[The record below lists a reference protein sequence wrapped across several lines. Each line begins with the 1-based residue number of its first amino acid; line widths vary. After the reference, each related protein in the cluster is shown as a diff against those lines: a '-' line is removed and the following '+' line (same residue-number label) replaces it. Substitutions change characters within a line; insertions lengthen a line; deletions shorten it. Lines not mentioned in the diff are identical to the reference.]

1 MYYYKFWTKVILPEA
16 EAKAHLEICQLS
28 GELAR
33 LAATLEVGPDGEAPP
48 TLGGD
53 AGTRGVPTE
62 DVSPGVLEPRLE
74 RSPGTT
80 YRSEIRSRRPEQWT
94 KPDGTLRPLRRHRSA
109 RRRRCATTLTRAPLR
124 PKRYHPACS
133 NRALSARVAQLTDRR
148 YDLGGPSSGRNLTAR
163 SAHSALPDCRVTL
176 ASYIEGKKLR
186 RVAQDLTS
194 PLRI

>member
-1 MYYYKFWTKVILPEA
+1 MVPVTNEPKPWSVHVQTTHSDMSDLKHAQLRDFPAGNYMTGSGVNKKLAVHYKFWTKVILPEA

-33 LAATLEVGPDGEAPP
+33 LAASLEVGPDGEAPP

-80 YRSEIRSRRPEQWT
+80 FRSEIRPRRPE
-94 KPDGTLRPLRRHRSA
+94 
-109 RRRRCATTLTRAPLR
+109 
-124 PKRYHPACS
+124 
-133 NRALSARVAQLTDRR
+133 
-148 YDLGGPSSGRNLTAR
+148 
-163 SAHSALPDCRVTL
+163 
-176 ASYIEGKKLR
+176 
-186 RVAQDLTS
+186 
-194 PLRI
+194 